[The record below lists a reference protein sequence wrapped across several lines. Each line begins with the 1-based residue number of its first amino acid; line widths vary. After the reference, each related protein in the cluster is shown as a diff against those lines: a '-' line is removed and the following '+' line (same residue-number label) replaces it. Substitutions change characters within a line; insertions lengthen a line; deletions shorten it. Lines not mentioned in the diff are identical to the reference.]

1 MNRCGAKG
9 RGLGRIFGE
18 RGSSAVEAALVT
30 PLVMALLFGI
40 IEMGFLFKDYL
51 GVAAAVRAGVRI
63 ASANPRIPTFA
74 QVAADQVARTGG
86 AISFSS
92 VQQLW
97 VYKADPVT
105 NFPTGFTDF
114 SNCTVC
120 VKFTWNGSS
129 FVQNTGGPE
138 QWLGSSQNACSAQ
151 SIGGP
156 PDRIGVY
163 LSLRHQSFTNL
174 IFHSIN
180 IADASVLSL
189 EPMPVLEVCK

>member
-1 MNRCGAKG
+1 MNL
-9 RGLGRIFGE
+9 RGTKDRGPRRIFGE

-51 GVAAAVRAGVRI
+51 AVSAAVRAGVRI
-63 ASANPRIPTFA
+63 SSASPRTPTFA
-74 QVAADQVARTGG
+74 QAAANQVANTGG
-86 AISFSS
+86 AMSFGS

-97 VYKADPVT
+97 VYKANPAN
-105 NFPTGFTDF
+105 NFPLNYSDF
-114 SNCTVC
+114 SGCTVC
-120 VKFTWNGSS
+120 VKFSWNPSTS
-129 FVQNTGGPE
+129 AFVPTSDNWSYLT
-138 QWLGSSQNACSAQ
+138 QNACSPQ

-163 LSLRHQSFTNL
+163 LLLSHQSLTKL
-174 IFHSIN
+174 IFSSIN